1 MLGWP
6 SQSSFGKHDWDK
18 TGSRVIPAF
27 PDPDTNRACVS
38 LYGDSFIWGDEVDN
52 THAWSNVLSQLLHC
66 RVANYGVGGYGTD
79 QAYLRFHYHQSDP
92 APIVILGF
100 SSDDITRNINQ
111 LRNVMLPTPQ
121 CALKPRFILDPQG
134 QLELVPIPELTEKDY
149 RELNQSPERYLK
161 HEFFSPGGLSGL
173 QRMGFPYTVTVVKVL
188 KPLIEK
194 GLAFE
199 PRYAA
204 FYRPDHPSGALAVTT
219 AILARFQLEAREA
232 GKTPLVVI
240 IPIGPDL
247 AHYRK
252 VHQWFYQPVIDSLE
266 RNHVAYLNV
275 GPALLEYLGTRD
287 HHELFNQGGHFNNE
301 GYEVLAKIVF
311 RYLVS
316 KDLITPKKVMQP
328 MDRALAPPLSSA
340 RDGGGITPGKNYL
353 RRTSGSRGKLFSRL
367 VQPAVSVQPVKG
379 DDFRESCPSPIQHGR

>member
-6 SQSSFGKHDWDK
+6 SQSSFGQHDRDK
-18 TGSRVIPAF
+18 TGSRMIPAF
-27 PDPDTNRACVS
+27 PDPDAYRACIS

-79 QAYLRFHYHQSDP
+79 QAYLRFHYNQPDP
-92 APIVILGF
+92 ASIVIIGF
-100 SSDDITRNINQ
+100 SSDNITRNINQ
-111 LRNVMLPTPQ
+111 LRNMIIPSSQ

-134 QLELVPIPELTEKDY
+134 QLELVTIPELTEKDY
-149 RELNQSPERYLK
+149 RELSQSPERYLK
-161 HEFFSPGGLSGL
+161 HEFFAPGGLSGL
-173 QRMGFPYTVTVVKVL
+173 QRMGFPYTLTVVKLL
-188 KPLIEK
+188 KPLLQK

-199 PRYAA
+199 PHYTA

-219 AILARFQLEAREA
+219 AILARFQHEAREA
-232 GKTPLVVI
+232 GKSPLVVI

-252 VHQWFYQPVIDSLE
+252 VHQWFYQPVIDNLE
-266 RNHVAYLNV
+266 RNRIAYLNV
-275 GPALLEYLGTRD
+275 GPAVLEYLGTRD
-287 HHELFNQGGHFNNE
+287 HQELFNKDGHFNNE

-316 KDLITPKKVMQP
+316 KDLITPKK
-328 MDRALAPPLSSA
+328 S
-340 RDGGGITPGKNYL
+340 Y
-353 RRTSGSRGKLFSRL
+353 
-367 VQPAVSVQPVKG
+367 
-379 DDFRESCPSPIQHGR
+379 